1 MNKNLGFLAFVIIF
15 LFACKQ
21 EAPKEM
27 EVVELVDEIVNLEME
42 KDGIKL
48 TTNNLATSFDNAH
61 LHMIAPSEVDPIFPD
76 STLFRF
82 EVENYE
88 LGVNT
93 ADQLS
98 GQCANSGKG
107 QHIHWILNNE
117 PYTAHYEAEF
127 MKQLPAENSVLL
139 AFLSRSYH
147 MSIKSPEAYVLTELS
162 AGNSIDDFNEGN
174 PHMFYSRPKGTYTGK
189 DANKV
194 MLDFYL
200 INTDLK
206 DKDYTVRA
214 SINGVSFDLKTWE
227 PYFIEGL
234 AEGENTIK
242 LELLDNEGNLVKSK
256 FNPVERTINVNYSEE
271 SI

>member
-1 MNKNLGFLAFVIIF
+1 
-15 LFACKQ
+15 
-21 EAPKEM
+21 
-27 EVVELVDEIVNLEME
+27 
-42 KDGIKL
+42 
-48 TTNNLATSFDNAH
+48 
-61 LHMIAPSEVDPIFPD
+61 
-76 STLFRF
+76 
-82 EVENYE
+82 
-88 LGVNT
+88 
-93 ADQLS
+93 
-98 GQCANSGKG
+98 
-107 QHIHWILNNE
+107 
-117 PYTAHYEAEF
+117 
-127 MKQLPAENSVLL
+127 
-139 AFLSRSYH
+139 
-147 MSIKSPEAYVLTELS
+147 
-162 AGNSIDDFNEGN
+162 
-174 PHMFYSRPKGTYTGK
+174 MFYSRPKGTYTGK